1 MQFLLLPGNVLLQIC
16 TLATLLYFVLIERKP
31 KITFKIHFQI
41 HCNMGRFYSRKWH
54 QPEHV
59 AFCLMAAVVAKK
71 PVV

>member
-41 HCNMGRFYSRKWH
+41 HCNMGEILF
-54 QPEHV
+54 QE
-59 AFCLMAAVVAKK
+59 MAST
-71 PVV
+71 